1 MPLVSVKVI
10 KGVFDTQQ
18 KQQMIG
24 SLTEAMVDIE
34 GEALRGVTMVT
45 IEEVEGGD
53 WGIGGQPM
61 QASDVRQMQSSGL
74 TP

>member
-24 SLTEAMVDIE
+24 SLTEAMVEIE

-61 QASDVRQMQSSGL
+61 EASDVRQMQAGGL

>member
-18 KQQMIG
+18 KQQMIS

-61 QASDVRQMQSSGL
+61 EASDVRQMQASGL